1 MLRMMKNLQY
11 PSMQGKARGATKGC
25 AGDEN
30 EGRRERR
37 GEIDAS
43 EAKVPCPEQR
53 APVAPRHS
61 ADPEASLLVICWEEK
76 RVTQLPMDS
85 MKGQGGIQM
94 LLTAEQEAQQI
105 VAAARNLKLTRLKQA
120 KDEAEKEVSNYRSHL
135 DAEFKN
141 KIAETTGSSGSTAKQ
156 LEEETEMK
164 IRDLKDT
171 ASRVSPDIVGM
182 LIKNVTAVKT

>member
-1 MLRMMKNLQY
+1 
-11 PSMQGKARGATKGC
+11 MQAWLKYLAQS
-25 AGDEN
+25 
-30 EGRRERR
+30 
-37 GEIDAS
+37 S
-43 EAKVPCPEQR
+43 E
-53 APVAPRHS
+53 
-61 ADPEASLLVICWEEK
+61 
-76 RVTQLPMDS
+76 VTQLPMDS

-105 VAAARNLKLTRLKQA
+105 VAAARNCETLKSKPISISRRSIRADIFSLSVKLTRLKQA
-120 KDEAEKEVSNYRSHL
+120 NDEAEKEVSNYRSHL
-135 DAEFKN
+135 DDEFKN

-182 LIKNVTAVKT
+182 LIKNVTTVKT

>member
-1 MLRMMKNLQY
+1 
-11 PSMQGKARGATKGC
+11 
-25 AGDEN
+25 
-30 EGRRERR
+30 
-37 GEIDAS
+37 
-43 EAKVPCPEQR
+43 
-53 APVAPRHS
+53 
-61 ADPEASLLVICWEEK
+61 
-76 RVTQLPMDS
+76 MDS